1 VKRFIKFLL
10 AALIIVSISFG
21 IYKFKNSYDFKIINK
36 DINLSIKVKGLKDA
50 RSFDFDDE
58 GNLYIAFEDTLKI
71 INKNGNNDVIIRDSK
86 FDILDILYYKNKL
99 YIATDNRILEYDLTT
114 NNYKELVINIPNQ
127 GMNKKVNLL
136 LKDDKLYF
144 AIGSNTNDGIVNK
157 KGEAFEIPTNNWI
170 LVGDNYGEAKTG
182 AFSPYS
188 ISSEKGQTVEGKVLG
203 NAAIITYDLKTEEL
217 SLFSHGIR
225 NIAGW
230 DISSEDKIIA
240 IVGGMLDTTVRGIKN
255 DKDYIYEINGDRW
268 YGWPDYSGGDPI
280 SSPRFTDGEP
290 HKFLIKNHISN
301 NPDAPIYQYKDVAA
315 LNGLAIDKEGK
326 YFEKDTLIVSDN
338 KSGDLYSMSP
348 KGNLIAIANLGDESK
363 IEKIKFCDEG
373 FYILDSGF
381 GSLYTLNNSNFNKK
395 FNLPYVIWAF
405 IITFIIILISVILIK
420 NKRNEKKVK

>member
-1 VKRFIKFLL
+1 MKRFIKFLL

-188 ISSEKGQTVEGKVLG
+188 IS
-203 NAAIITYDLKTEEL
+203 
-217 SLFSHGIR
+217 
-225 NIAGW
+225 
-230 DISSEDKIIA
+230 
-240 IVGGMLDTTVRGIKN
+240 
-255 DKDYIYEINGDRW
+255 
-268 YGWPDYSGGDPI
+268 
-280 SSPRFTDGEP
+280 
-290 HKFLIKNHISN
+290 
-301 NPDAPIYQYKDVAA
+301 
-315 LNGLAIDKEGK
+315 
-326 YFEKDTLIVSDN
+326 
-338 KSGDLYSMSP
+338 
-348 KGNLIAIANLGDESK
+348 
-363 IEKIKFCDEG
+363 
-373 FYILDSGF
+373 
-381 GSLYTLNNSNFNKK
+381 
-395 FNLPYVIWAF
+395 
-405 IITFIIILISVILIK
+405 
-420 NKRNEKKVK
+420 